1 MNRAL
6 ALMLAGGLILPVS
19 AEAPSESLEDSRAEA
34 ILKKADLRYD
44 VREYEDALEMYRNI
58 IDRFPRSKF
67 RYSARLR
74 LGRHYFEQK
83 RYEDAV
89 GNLHEC
95 AEKSSAPPEQAEAFF
110 LIGVSYYN
118 QSLYEKAFTKLRE
131 VTARFPGTDYSNKA
145 YHYIGMGH
153 FRQEHYKRAIDAFRM
168 VGTSVAQDDP
178 NVKKIAPG
186 KRLFVRVN
194 DRDLTILSRQNKT
207 LTVQIKGRSGDTEQV
222 QLFTRGLTGTDFIG
236 SVKTELGEPAAG
248 DGALQVIGSDKIEIA
263 YLDTHA
269 NDRQRDVRRIHVV
282 ETADDARVDIVNGI
296 FKAPVPAVALNRSA
310 SFRVIDH
317 DLDSGPTQDSIEVIV
332 RCKRE
337 IKDEA
342 GKIVRVEELLEQ
354 ARGEKE
360 KKYTVLDEEVVRLN
374 ETPEEDLA
382 DTLLSPPAEERSG
395 GDTEKPGKG
404 DARTLAVHS
413 GVFTGV
419 LPIAEGT
426 PKKEDGVIQAEI
438 NDVIEVEYVDQKRVT
453 GKDETSLKSEA
464 VVVKGQI
471 PHAVP
476 FGGEIQDIDLRIRAK
491 LQVSEALMHMGTIY
505 KELGLKEQAEA
516 KFQEALKECGQAA
529 RQKGAQTAKFL
540 EKMHYLLWQIYFAKG
555 DHQSA
560 ARVCLA
566 LLREFPTSDFADDA
580 LMMMGNVAKESSEYT
595 KAISFYRL
603 LLSSAK
609 KAAEA
614 RVGAGSPEDESG
626 SPLEPDAQYAIAEC
640 YEGLSATNA
649 SYVEKALVEY
659 KRCFEAYPT
668 SKFAAPSIT
677 KIGNFYYRTKDYDRA
692 FETFERAIRDYN
704 DAKFLDLLLLNSG
717 KCLAVMKK
725 YAAAI
730 PRFQRIIDD
739 IPASDCVARAIKY
752 RRYCEKQLERLRRA
766 QGDNASAGQCHPC
779 RNWGET
785 QIAFCFRPLRACLA
799 GEAVWEV
806 RSWQGRTGDP
816 CELASQVNEFGRL
829 VRKPLFSIAL
839 QTDSPA
845 ARGGR
850 GLSGLRPR
858 FLTCQTGSP
867 AARGGRGL

>member
-1 MNRAL
+1 MDRAL
-6 ALMLAGGLILPVS
+6 ALMLASGLILQVS
-19 AEAPSESLEDSRAEA
+19 AEAPSESLEDSRAERL
-34 ILKKADLRYD
+34 LKKADLKYD

-83 RYEDAV
+83 QYEDAV

-95 AEKSSAPPEQAEAFF
+95 AEKSSVPPEQAEAFF
-110 LIGVSYYN
+110 LIGVSHYN

-168 VGTSVAQDDP
+168 VGTSVAEDDP

-207 LTVQIKGRSGDTEQV
+207 LTVEVKGQSGDTEQV

-236 SVKTELGEPAAG
+236 SIKTELGEPAPG
-248 DGALQVIGSDKIEIA
+248 DGALQVIGSDKIAIA

-269 NDRQRDVRRIHVV
+269 SERARDVRRVHEV

-296 FKAPVPAVALNRSA
+296 FKSPVPAVALGRAA

-317 DLDSGPTQDSIEVIV
+317 DVDSGSAEDLVEITV

-337 IKDEA
+337 VKEEA
-342 GKIVRVEELLEQ
+342 GKIIRVEDLLGQ
-354 ARGEKE
+354 GKGEKE
-360 KKYTVLDEEVVRLN
+360 KKYTILDEETVPLR
-374 ETPEEDLA
+374 ETPEEELA
-382 DTLLSPPAEERSG
+382 DTLLAPSAEEGSG
-395 GDTEKPGKG
+395 DNAGKQTKG
-404 DARTLAVHS
+404 NPHQAPIVHS

-419 LPIAEGT
+419 LRIEEGMPAKGDRVIHAEM
-426 PKKEDGVIQAEI
+426 
-438 NDVIEVEYVDQKRVT
+438 NDIIEVEYVDRRRVT
-453 GKDETSLKSEA
+453 GKEGTALKSQA

-471 PHAVP
+471 PYPTP
-476 FGGEIQDIDLRIRAK
+476 FGGEIRDIDLRIRAT

-505 KELGLKEQAEA
+505 KELGLRPQAEA
-516 KFQEALKECGQAA
+516 KFLEALEECRDAA
-529 RQKGAQTAKFL
+529 KQRGAEAVEVQ
-540 EKMHYLLWQIYFAKG
+540 EKMLYLSWQIYFAKG
-555 DHQSA
+555 DHQAA
-560 ARVCLA
+560 ARICLT
-566 LLREFPTSDFADDA
+566 LLQEFPTSDFADDA
-580 LMMMGNVAKESSEYT
+580 LMMMGNVAKESGEYT

-609 KAAEA
+609 RAADA
-614 RVGAGSPEDESG
+614 RVGTGSPADESG

-640 YEGLSATNA
+640 YEGMGATNA

-659 KRCFEAYPT
+659 KKCFELYPT

-677 KIGNFYYRTKDYDRA
+677 KIGNFYYRIKDYERA

-704 DAKFLDLLLLNSG
+704 DAKFLDILLLNSG

-730 PRFQRIIDD
+730 RRFQRIIDEN
-739 IPASDCVARAIKY
+739 PGSKCVARAIKY
-752 RRYCEKQLERLRRA
+752 KRYCEKQLEKLRRA
-766 QGDNASAGQCHPC
+766 QGDKAGSLSCHPC
-779 RNWGET
+779 RNLGER
-785 QIAFCFRPLRACLA
+785 QIAFC
-799 GEAVWEV
+799 
-806 RSWQGRTGDP
+806 GRV
-816 CELASQVNEFGRL
+816 A
-829 VRKPLFSIAL
+829 RK
-839 QTDSPA
+839 
-845 ARGGR
+845 
-850 GLSGLRPR
+850 
-858 FLTCQTGSP
+858 
-867 AARGGRGL
+867 